1 VGGARTELCGAPSVT
16 IEGVIHA
23 VQPPVSVPP
32 GSLIAGRY
40 AVEYRL
46 GKGGMGS
53 VYAVRDLSTG
63 RRLALKCLMRNAAA
77 EDGPE
82 RALFQ
87 REFHTL
93 AHLRHPCVINVHDYG
108 VAEGRPF
115 YTMELLDGSDLR
127 ELAPLPW
134 PKACSLLRDVASSLA
149 LLHSRRVLHRDLSP
163 RNVRCTADGRAK
175 LIDFGT
181 MAPMGVARD
190 VAGTA
195 PYIAPEALHG
205 QSIDARTDLYSLGAL
220 AYWMLTGYNAYPAR
234 DIGDL
239 SELWTH
245 AVPLPSVLAGP
256 LPEPLDALIMSLLSL
271 DPRGRPSH
279 VTEVIER
286 LSAIAGLEA
295 IEQREVASA
304 YLSTPTLVG
313 HEDELSNFHSR
324 LVRAF
329 RGRGSSVLIR
339 GPAGLGRSRLL
350 QAHVL
355 EAKLCGMCVLTA
367 DAEHA
372 AIGELGVARQLLHQ
386 LIKTA
391 PDLALDTFRSQAGV
405 LGPLFPELL
414 AKLDAPPPPAPAG
427 HKRDRPARL
436 MHAIRSWLLAVSE
449 QRALMLAIDDLDHA
463 DEWSVVCLTMLAGDA
478 RVEHLVLAASV
489 EDETKESAL
498 EVLAAESAA
507 IDLAPLG
514 ADQSRS
520 LLRSVFGDVAH
531 LRATSDWIYAVAQG
545 SPRTTIELAQY
556 LIDHGIARHERGSWN
571 LPESLR
577 EQALPASIEQALGEQ
592 VARLSAGARALAEAL
607 ALVTEYGHLDL
618 DELIALSDCD
628 DADLTY
634 RALSELIA
642 ARVVVAAGSIH
653 ALRQRTLYAVL
664 HRNLD
669 EGRRRAL
676 HLRLSDLYWRR
687 PEGGSALLAA
697 YHRYLAEDLDG
708 CLALLAQEVV
718 HEGAFART
726 PEAIA
731 MFEACLAFGEAV
743 PLAPSRLFPLRKTLL
758 QLSST
763 ADPTLIRYAEPTLA
777 QLCHDSGRI
786 YLERF
791 RSDPDPLQ
799 RIRHCLREARQA
811 YEQTA
816 APRRGLEPAEATY
829 ELAMC
834 ALTLTETYS
843 VRNDLEGLASLPGLL
858 EPFVPHSPVFELL
871 HELCLHAHATALG
884 RSGAAAQTRTLS
896 RLELPLPGLDPA
908 AQQAIRCAFL
918 YWIGMD
924 EAALG
929 KPAALERALIL
940 EQFPRYAPLGA
951 QIRAIGHLFLGDEVE
966 AESWQRRRE
975 LLSLQT
981 PFTAVTGARGI
992 FYEGLGAYLCGSALG
1007 MRSALAAATKLA
1019 ARFPGWQQEVR
1030 ELRGLFELLRGELN
1044 QALSLLDEPDSAAR
1058 VQALL
1063 AAGELTA
1070 ARQVADEA
1078 FAGGAPRRDQPLHS
1092 LRLIA
1097 ARALAWSATGAAER
1111 ASEMLDLEIARA
1123 EDAGISGMLLCGLY
1137 EARARVAIELDDRA
1151 TFRKYQRRLGA
1162 IYGRGASGLRARY
1175 EQLGHSAR
1183 RAMMSVPPL
1192 VSTSTRAPRFDLES
1206 LYDPGQTRDERLQ
1219 HALLLL
1225 ARRAKSSYAFL
1236 YAAEPAGLRI
1246 AASVG
1251 VEPAPDGLDDM
1262 LGFYLNAELETN
1274 QAATARRSP
1283 AMAAG
1288 LPVDMVAWIN
1298 DGQHVYYPLLLSCV
1312 KDQRRVVMAVAALAL
1327 ESQRDPQIPGEL
1339 TSRISRALLET
1350 GDLIGLPAPV

>member
-1 VGGARTELCGAPSVT
+1 VVS
-16 IEGVIHA
+16 HA
-23 VQPPVSVPP
+23 TQPPVSVPP

-40 AVEYRL
+40 AVEHRL

-63 RRLALKCLMRNAAA
+63 RRLALKCLQRSITG

-108 VAEGRPF
+108 VDQGRPF

-134 PKACSLLRDVASSLA
+134 PKACGLLRDVASSLA

-195 PYIAPEALHG
+195 PYLAPEALLG
-205 QSIDARTDLYSLGAL
+205 QSLDARTDLYSLGAL
-220 AYWMLTGYNAYPAR
+220 AYWMLTANNAYPAR
-234 DIGDL
+234 EIGDL
-239 SELWTH
+239 SELWAR
-245 AVPLPSVLAGP
+245 AVALPSLLAGP

-295 IEQREVASA
+295 IEQKEVASA
-304 YLSTPTLVG
+304 YLSSPTLVG
-313 HEDELSNFHSR
+313 HEDELSNFHRR

-339 GPAGLGRSRLL
+339 GAAGLGRSRLL

-372 AIGELGVARQLLHQ
+372 AIGELGVARALLLQ
-386 LIKTA
+386 LIQSV
-391 PDLALDTFRSQAGV
+391 PDLALETFHPHAGA
-405 LGPLFPELL
+405 LGPMFPELL
-414 AKLDAPPPPAPAG
+414 AKLDAPPPPVRWG
-427 HKRDRPARL
+427 DRRDRPARL
-436 MHAIRSWLLAVSE
+436 IDAIRAWLLAVSE
-449 QRALMLAIDDLDHA
+449 RRALMVAVDDLDHA

-478 RVEHLVLAASV
+478 RVEHLVVAATV
-489 EDETKESAL
+489 EDQIRDSAL

-507 IDLAPLG
+507 IDLSPLD
-514 ADQSRS
+514 AEQSRD
-520 LLRSVFGDVAH
+520 LLCSVFGDVAH
-531 LRATSDWIYAVAQG
+531 LRATSNWIYAVAQG

-556 LIDHGIARHERGSWN
+556 LVDHGIARHERGSWN

-577 EQALPASIEQALGEQ
+577 EQALPESIEQALAEK
-592 VARLSAGARALAEAL
+592 VASLSAGARALAEAL

-618 DELIALSDCD
+618 DELIQLSDCEN
-628 DADLTY
+628 ADRTY
-634 RALSELIA
+634 AALSELIA

-653 ALRQRTLYAVL
+653 ALRQGTLYAVL
-664 HRNLD
+664 LKSLG
-669 EGRRRAL
+669 EGRRRGL
-676 HLRLSDLYWRR
+676 QLRLSDLYRR
-687 PEGGSALLAA
+687 RTDGASRMLAA
-697 YHRYLAEDLDG
+697 YHRYLGEDLDG
-708 CLALLAQEVV
+708 CLGLLAEELVPEV
-718 HEGAFART
+718 AFART

-731 MFEACLAFGEAV
+731 MYEACLAFGQAV
-743 PLAPSRLFPLRKTLL
+743 PLAPWRLFPLRKTLL
-758 QLSST
+758 RLSST
-763 ADPTLIRYAEPTLA
+763 ADPTLIRHAEPTLE
-777 QLCHDSGRI
+777 QLCKDSGRI
-786 YLERF
+786 YFDRF
-791 RSDPDPLQ
+791 CTEPDPLQ
-799 RIRHCLREARQA
+799 RIRRCLRAARQV
-811 YEQTA
+811 YEQTTA
-816 APRRGLEPAEATY
+816 ARRGLEPAEATY

-843 VRNDLEGLASLPGLL
+843 VRNDLAGLASLPALL

-871 HELCLHAHATALG
+871 HELCLHAHATAVG
-884 RSGAAAQTRTLS
+884 RSGVVAQTRTLG

-908 AQQAIRCAFL
+908 SQQAIRCAFL
-918 YWIGMD
+918 YWIGME

-929 KPAALERALIL
+929 KPSALARAQIL
-940 EQFPRYAPLGA
+940 EQFPLYAPLGA
-951 QIRAIGHLFLGDEVE
+951 QIRAISHLFLGDEVE
-966 AESWQRRRE
+966 AENWQRRRE
-975 LLSLQT
+975 LLALQT

-1007 MRSALAAATKLA
+1007 MRTALAAASKLA
-1019 ARFPGWQQEVR
+1019 ARFPGWQQELR

-1063 AAGELTA
+1063 AVGELTA
-1070 ARQVADEA
+1070 ARQVADDA
-1078 FAGGAPRRDQPLHS
+1078 FAGGTLRRDQPLHS

-1097 ARALAWSATGAAER
+1097 ARARAWGATGAAEP
-1111 ASEMLDLEIARA
+1111 AAEMLDLEIGRA
-1123 EDAGISGMLLCGLY
+1123 EEAGISGMLLCGLY
-1137 EARARVAIELDDRA
+1137 EARARIAIELDDRA
-1151 TFRKYQRRLGA
+1151 TFRKYLRRLGA
-1162 IYGRGASGLRARY
+1162 TYGRGASGLRARY

-1192 VSTSTRAPRFDLES
+1192 SSPSARVPGFDLES
-1206 LYDPGQTRDERLQ
+1206 LYDLGQTRELRLQ
-1219 HALLLL
+1219 HALTLL
-1225 ARRAKSSYAFL
+1225 ARRANSSYAFL
-1236 YAAEPAGLRI
+1236 YTAEAAGLRI
-1246 AASVG
+1246 GASLG
-1251 VEPAPDGLDDM
+1251 VEPAPEGLDDM
-1262 LGFYLNAELETN
+1262 LGFFLNAELETS
-1274 QAATARRSP
+1274 QAATARRTP
-1283 AMAAG
+1283 AMATGIPA
-1288 LPVDMVAWIN
+1288 DMVAWIN

-1312 KDQRRVVMAVAALAL
+1312 KDQRRIVMAVAALAL
-1327 ESQRDPQIPGEL
+1327 DSQRDPQIPGEL